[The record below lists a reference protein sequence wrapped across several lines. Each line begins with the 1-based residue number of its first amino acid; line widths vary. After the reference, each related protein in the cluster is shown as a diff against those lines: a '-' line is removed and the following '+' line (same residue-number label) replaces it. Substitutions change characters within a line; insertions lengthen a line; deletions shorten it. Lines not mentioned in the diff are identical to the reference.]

1 MQTKCSWA
9 GGMGLRHI
17 IAQQSI
23 DHERHLSKGSWA
35 AGGREGQ
42 AKPQQSTSSPTDKR
56 RQIGVQD
63 GCTNPDGTK
72 GTNLEPNHQHCNVMS
87 IANVYLFRKLS
98 TAAGGTGGRG
108 GGGRTQCGEKSA
120 VREKRCGR
128 PSADTACEQARPQ
141 KETAQG
147 GAKAGCWRRVCVAS
161 SGPVQ
166 LGLRDGPGWRLHQ
179 DCS

>member
-128 PSADTACEQARPQ
+128 PSADTACGKPGHRRKRH
-141 KETAQG
+141 KEELKLDVG
-147 GAKAGCWRRVCVAS
+147 VVCALHL
-161 SGPVQ
+161 
-166 LGLRDGPGWRLHQ
+166 LGQ
-179 DCS
+179 

>member
-23 DHERHLSKGSWA
+23 DHERHLSRALGRREAGKARQSHSKARA
-35 AGGREGQ
+35 A
-42 AKPQQSTSSPTDKR
+42 PQTKR

-141 KETAQG
+141 KETA
-147 GAKAGCWRRVCVAS
+147 
-161 SGPVQ
+161 
-166 LGLRDGPGWRLHQ
+166 
-179 DCS
+179 

>member
-1 MQTKCSWA
+1 MQPSVA
-9 GGMGLRHI
+9 GQGVWGFVTSLHSRASI
-17 IAQQSI
+17 TSVICPRALGRREAGKARQS
-23 DHERHLSKGSWA
+23 HSKARA
-35 AGGREGQ
+35 A
-42 AKPQQSTSSPTDKR
+42 PQTKR

-120 VREKRCGR
+120 VREKRCG
-128 PSADTACEQARPQ
+128 
-141 KETAQG
+141 
-147 GAKAGCWRRVCVAS
+147 
-161 SGPVQ
+161 
-166 LGLRDGPGWRLHQ
+166 
-179 DCS
+179 